1 MKKIT
6 ENDDLR
12 IVTSSFQK
20 LLELSEKERRIH
32 RAQKKEIGTIKSVMD
47 RFCDDKDIK
56 EKMAKDKEAAML
68 LQQAKDIIS
77 LIRKIIRWTYY
88 PSDCL

>member
-77 LIRKIIRWTYY
+77 LIRKIIR
-88 PSDCL
+88 

>member
-56 EKMAKDKEAAML
+56 EKMAKDEEAAML